1 MFNYGN
7 HLMPSFERSEKSRKP
22 SSIEIFEDW
31 AILFEE
37 ANYTLLNQKI
47 SDGILNPHNPL
58 INGLTPLHIA
68 CIQGN
73 ITALRFLLKYN
84 VDVNVESNIGR
95 TALDEALFYKYF
107 NCVIELMKK
116 EVRITPQHRKVILNQ
131 MV

>member
-131 MV
+131 IV

>member
-7 HLMPSFERSEKSRKP
+7 NLMTSFERSEKSRKP

-116 EVRITPQHRKVILNQ
+116 EVHITPQHRKVILNQ

>member
-37 ANYTLLNQKI
+37 ENYTLLNQKI

>member
-1 MFNYGN
+1 
-7 HLMPSFERSEKSRKP
+7 MPSFERSEKSRKP

>member
-7 HLMPSFERSEKSRKP
+7 NLMASFERSEKSRKP

>member
-1 MFNYGN
+1 MA
-7 HLMPSFERSEKSRKP
+7 SFERSEKSRKP
-22 SSIEIFEDW
+22 SSIEIFEEW

-37 ANYTLLNQKI
+37 ENYTLLNQKI

-95 TALDEALFYKYF
+95 TALDEALFYKHF
-107 NCVIELMKK
+107 NCVIELMKQ
-116 EVRITPQHRKVILNQ
+116 EVHITQQHRKVILNQ

>member
-47 SDGILNPHNPL
+47 SNGILNPHNPL

>member
-7 HLMPSFERSEKSRKP
+7 NLMPSFERSEKSRKP

-37 ANYTLLNQKI
+37 ENYTLLNQKI